1 MPMTG
6 EGLALSPTHHLL
18 WQPLSPYRLDA
29 WEEFTVRLRD
39 DQVRCG
45 ACDWRCFRQSSS

>member
-1 MPMTG
+1 MTG